1 MKLKPIELVSLAGLL
16 HDIGKL
22 RQRAEEKINDSYNEE
37 YAKSVDNH
45 LSYVHAVHTAE
56 FLDKFIKDFGIEA
69 NSSEDNLINIAS
81 YHHKDIDESLHKI
94 VRFADR
100 LASGFERTSSSD
112 EQNYKKARLVSIFS
126 SIKTTSDHE
135 PPKTYWPIK
144 KLSYDIV
151 PQSNLEESE
160 EAYKKLYKEFI
171 EDIKKVKADN
181 FDIFFDGLSYVL
193 EQYLWCV
200 PSSSYHTKADISLYN
215 HLKVSAAFAAALYR
229 YFEVVGNIP
238 DLHDETKAFVLI
250 QGDFSGIQKFIF
262 STQGESNKFAAK
274 ILRARSFFVSLSTD
288 IVAYSLCKALG
299 LTRAS
304 IVMNAGGKFTIL
316 GANIDGIEQKIQEVL
331 KTVNREFWRMSFG
344 QTQFAIDYIALSPNN
359 FMSVQND
366 DSFAKR
372 FEELTLKLEATKLKP
387 NFDSYVFDDYLK
399 SISES
404 EHGICKICGIHPAK
418 YNIDNTPICEY
429 CKRMKRIGE
438 QLVSK
443 PRFSIAKEGEIPI
456 FGGYFLN
463 FNKESNALLTFDID
477 FEKEFSGYAKS
488 KISTY
493 VPRLEE
499 GFKNNKLY
507 KEIRDLEGLEA
518 HDIKPF
524 SCIAKDA
531 LRIENEEAVGSDF
544 LGILKADMDNLG
556 YIFAKGFDK
565 LTFSKL
571 ANLSFMMDFFFTGWL
586 QYEIRQNFKS
596 IYTVF
601 SGGDDVFL
609 IGPFSQIIDLSR
621 RIYDHLAEYTQNKDI
636 HLSCGIY
643 FAKDKIP
650 VYQMA
655 DASEDNLSK
664 SKHAGGKNS
673 ITVFDKTLSWDDF
686 IKLLNIDMKGLF
698 KDGASS
704 SFIYSL
710 FTYVNMAEKVKNKK
724 HKTSDLMWKALLAY
738 SSYRNVGKNK
748 NRDEREKAI
757 SEFLMNV
764 TDYIEQY
771 AGNFIVPLSNYIYR
785 NRRKHV

>member
-1 MKLKPIELVSLAGLL
+1 VELKPIELVSLAGLL

-22 RQRAEEKINDSYNEE
+22 RQRAQEKITNPYNEE
-37 YAKSVDNH
+37 YAKYSDNH

-56 FLDKFIKDFGIEA
+56 FLDTFIKYFNI
-69 NSSEDNLINIAS
+69 NTSSDKDNLINIAS
-81 YHHKDIDESLHKI
+81 YHHKDIDDNLHKI

-100 LASGFERTSSSD
+100 LASGFERTSSID

-126 SIKTTSDHE
+126 SIKTSSKYE

-151 PQSNLEESE
+151 PQLDPEESE
-160 EAYKKLYKEFI
+160 EAYKKLYKEFL

-181 FDIFFDGLSYVL
+181 FDIFFDGLSCVL

-229 YFEVVGNIP
+229 YFEAANHIP

-316 GANIDGIEQKIQEVL
+316 GAYIDGIEQKIQEVL
-331 KTVNREFWRMSFG
+331 KTVNGEFWRMSFG
-344 QTQFAIDYIALSPNN
+344 QTQFAIDYIALSPKD
-359 FMSVQND
+359 FMSAQND
-366 DSFAKR
+366 DSFAQR
-372 FEELTLKLEATKLKP
+372 FEELTLNLEAAKLNP

-399 SISES
+399 SVRES
-404 EHGICKICGIHPAK
+404 AHICKICGMHPAK
-418 YNIDNTPICEY
+418 HNIDNTPICEY
-429 CKRMKRIGE
+429 CNRMKHIGE
-438 QLVSK
+438 RLVSSSK
-443 PRFSIAKEGEIPI
+443 FSITKEDGIPI
-456 FGGYFLN
+456 FGGYCLN
-463 FNKESNALLTFDID
+463 FDKTNNALLTFDID
-477 FEKEFSGYAKS
+477 FEKGFCGYAKS

-499 GFKNNKLY
+499 GFRNNKLY
-507 KEIRDLEGLEA
+507 EEIKEDLEGLKA

-531 LRIENEEAVGSDF
+531 LRLEGKEAVGSDF
-544 LGILKADMDNLG
+544 LGILKADVDNLG

-601 SGGDDVFL
+601 SGGDDLFL

-621 RIYDHLAEYTQNKDI
+621 RIHEHLAAYTQNKDI

-655 DASEDNLSK
+655 KASEDNLSK
-664 SKHAGGKNS
+664 SKRTNRKNS
-673 ITVFDKTLSWDDF
+673 ITIFDRTLSWDEF
-686 IKLLNIDMKGLF
+686 ENLLNIDMEALF
-698 KDGASS
+698 KDASS

-710 FTYVNMAEKVKNKK
+710 FTYANMAEKVKNEKYE
-724 HKTSDLMWKALLAY
+724 TRDLMWKPLLSY
-738 SSYRNVGKNK
+738 NVYRNIGKNK
-748 NRDEREKAI
+748 KEKEEKKEAI
-757 SEFLMNV
+757 REFLENI
-764 TDYIEQY
+764 TNYIEQY